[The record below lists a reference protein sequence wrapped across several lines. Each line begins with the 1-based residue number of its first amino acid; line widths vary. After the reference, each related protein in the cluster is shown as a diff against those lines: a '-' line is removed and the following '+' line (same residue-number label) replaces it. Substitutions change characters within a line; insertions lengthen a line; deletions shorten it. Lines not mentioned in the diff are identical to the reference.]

1 MIFLISTL
9 SIRNH
14 YTSELTR
21 CINEIVILLPLNK
34 PCKINLNG
42 TTISV
47 TDGIIVNNADLYQ
60 MLDVQEL
67 LELKIPLP
75 LFIEKDTNISKS
87 YFDFNRI
94 QFVEQFR
101 NLVVESIHQP
111 IQDEFSMN
119 MYISSIIEFLLR
131 EARVMLNNIYI
142 PYLNTKHPLVGRIT
156 KYIHENICETL
167 NTKHLSQTFYISQSY
182 ISILFSSNIN
192 INFKHYTT
200 SLRIALSLYDLI
212 QDNKSIY
219 EVAIKYRFLNVTTY
233 SKHFKYYIHMPPKK
247 YIFLFKKGHY
257 KSPYKLVS
265 NNVTSKTYLNKIQ
278 EPTMHTNNSDYSLN
292 LSKLSFN
299 NCFKPMTTLIQ
310 LDDIY
315 TLNHFYESHIVGN
328 DATTMFS
335 KINFCVLDTHLKQLN
350 ALSAQQIIHT
360 IKQLMLKGHQL
371 TIKITNLSL
380 RQTQKFSVAKLLAEL
395 ATDSAQITLQFEFSY
410 NAFNELSNFIEKVHL
425 KYPLIKIGT
434 TIDCIIKSK
443 NTLPQML
450 HHITSIKSDF
460 YYIDLDLNRFYRLM
474 APKVVKSQKNYNLK
488 QVLLIFISQLGI
500 EHANKLILTHLT
512 HKSLQDYYNTSSQ
525 QTHILLTRFLVEL
538 NQSICG
544 LGYPYYTDDNDK
556 IMLFNKFHCPMPIV
570 HIYSFL
576 KVFFKQQVALLPSA
590 IICKT
595 NCHYHILLFSN
606 LEKTSC
612 IVKLNHH
619 FIKSFP
625 VFSRLLNKDHGMI
638 TNLIPSNIDQ
648 KLFDLSCIEQ
658 INSANYPLSK
668 LTLHY
673 YKEPLIYKL
682 SQSSIQYIMI
692 AMG

>member
-9 SIRNH
+9 SIRNQ

-42 TTISV
+42 LTITV

-75 LFIEKDTNISKS
+75 LFIEKDINISKS
-87 YFDFNRI
+87 YFDFNCI
-94 QFVEQFR
+94 HFVEQFR
-101 NLVVESIHQP
+101 NLVLEIIHRP

-119 MYISSIIEFLLR
+119 VYISSIIEFLLR
-131 EARVMLNNIYI
+131 EARVVLSSIYI
-142 PYLNTKHPLVGRIT
+142 PCLNTKHPLVARIT
-156 KYIHENICETL
+156 KYIHDNICNTL

-182 ISILFSSNIN
+182 ISILFANNIN
-192 INFKHYTT
+192 INFKYYTT

-212 QDNKSIY
+212 QNNKSIY
-219 EVAIKYRFLNVTTY
+219 EVAIKYQFLNVTTY
-233 SKHFKYYIHMPPKK
+233 SKHFKYYIQMPPKK
-247 YIFLFKKGHY
+247 YIYLFKKGYY
-257 KSPYKLVS
+257 KSPYKIIS
-265 NNVTSKTYLNKIQ
+265 NDVPSKSYLDKVQ
-278 EPTMHTNNSDYSLN
+278 PPTKDTNNSDYSLN

-299 NCFKPMTTLIQ
+299 NFFKPMTILIQ

-315 TLNHFYESHIVGN
+315 ALNHFYESHTMHN
-328 DATTMFS
+328 DTTTIFP
-335 KINFCVLDTHLKQLN
+335 KVNFCILDTHLRRLN
-350 ALSAQQIIHT
+350 TLSAQQIINR
-360 IKQLMLKGHQL
+360 IKQLILKGHQL
-371 TIKITNLSL
+371 TIKITHLSL

-395 ATDSAQITLQFEFSY
+395 VNDLNQITLQFDFSY
-410 NAFNELSNFIEKVHL
+410 YTYNELLNFIEKVRL

-434 TIDCIIKSK
+434 TIDSIIKSK
-443 NTLPQML
+443 NTLSQIL
-450 HHITSIKSDF
+450 HNITSIKADF
-460 YYIDLDLNRFYRLM
+460 YYIDLDLNSFYRLM
-474 APKVVKSQKNYNLK
+474 AHKVAQSQTDHNLK
-488 QVLLIFISQLGI
+488 QVLLIFISQLGD
-500 EHANKLILTHLT
+500 EYAKKLIITHLT
-512 HKSLQDYYNTSSQ
+512 HNSLQDYYNTSSQ

-544 LGYPYYTDDNDK
+544 FGYPYYTDDNDR
-556 IMLFNKFHCPMPIV
+556 IMLFNKYHCPMPIV

-576 KVFFKQQVALLPSA
+576 KAFFKQQVALLPNA

-595 NCHYHILLFSN
+595 NWHYHILLFSN
-606 LEKTSC
+606 VEKSSFLVR
-612 IVKLNHH
+612 INHH

-638 TNLIPSNIDQ
+638 TNLLPSNIDQ
-648 KLFDLSCIEQ
+648 KIFGLSYIEQ

-668 LTLHY
+668 LSLHY
-673 YKEPLIYKL
+673 FKEPLIYKL
-682 SQSSIQYIMI
+682 SQSSLQYIMI
-692 AMG
+692 AMS